1 MKKNIA
7 MRLASGLMLSCLLS
21 TCVISGTFAKYT
33 TEATGTDTARVAK
46 FGVEITANG
55 ATFAKEY
62 DGSVEANGEYNVVA
76 PGTSG
81 EMVAMTIAGTP
92 EVDVNVAY
100 EATLTLEGW
109 TVNAEE
115 YCPIVIT
122 VNSEDFY
129 IGGEDLE
136 GNDITTI
143 ANLKAAVEDAIEA
156 YSNNYEANQ
165 DLSLEATVATPDV
178 SWEWAFEG
186 DDVKDTALGK
196 AAADGNAAT
205 ISLTVKTTVTQID

>member
-33 TEATGTDTARVAK
+33 TDATGTDSARVAK
-46 FGVEITANG
+46 FGVTITANG

-62 DGSVEANGEYNVVA
+62 DGTVEANGEYNVVA

-92 EVDVNVAY
+92 EVSVEVKY
-100 EATLTLEGW
+100 EATLTLENW
-109 TVNAEE
+109 TVDAAYYCPLTITVGDDTFEGLDYDSAEE
-115 YCPIVIT
+115 FAADVVEAINGYTETYTPNT
-122 VNSEDFY
+122 
-129 IGGEDLE
+129 
-136 GNDITTI
+136 
-143 ANLKAAVEDAIEA
+143 NLATAEAPSVE
-156 YSNNYEANQ
+156 
-165 DLSLEATVATPDV
+165 
-178 SWEWAFEG
+178 WEWVFEG
-186 DDVKDTALGK
+186 DNAKDTKLGD

-205 ISLTVKTTVTQID
+205 ISLTVKTTVTQIE